1 MMVDKFGNEIHIGD
15 WVYYASKSKLTCL
28 EIAKGR
34 VYGFG
39 KSGLVLLETY
49 LKTMDNYNKPID
61 VAVEMAKNPKKVS
74 VDMMCCAVIM

>member
-1 MMVDKFGNEIHIGD
+1 MVDKFGNEIHIGD

-39 KSGLVLLETY
+39 KS
-49 LKTMDNYNKPID
+49 
-61 VAVEMAKNPKKVS
+61 
-74 VDMMCCAVIM
+74 